1 MGADHIAT
9 ASGTSDEETPARE
22 RNNTSDVVERVTR
35 LAGSHAARPIRF
47 GIVGAVTF
55 VIQIAGLT
63 LFTNAGLGSLVAYI
77 ASLVISVEFNFVVNQ
92 LLVWHDRPVSR
103 VPRRLL
109 HRWATFHGA
118 IALSLVINVVA
129 FALAEPF
136 MPDIAAAVVGLA
148 ASTVIK
154 FLSLDRLVFRSTG
167 LR

>member
-1 MGADHIAT
+1 M
-9 ASGTSDEETPARE
+9 
-22 RNNTSDVVERVTR
+22 
-35 LAGSHAARPIRF
+35 AGSHAARPIRF

-55 VIQIAGLT
+55 AIQIAGLT
-63 LFTNAGLGSLVAYI
+63 LFTNAGLGSLVAYMV
-77 ASLVISVEFNFVVNQ
+77 SLVISVEFNFVVNQ

-154 FLSLDRLVFRSTG
+154 FLSLDRPGVPLDRPALGRRRRLRAPSRTRTG
-167 LR
+167 CSGPAGSGPS

>member
-1 MGADHIAT
+1 MAS
-9 ASGTSDEETPARE
+9 ASGARSSDRVT
-22 RNNTSDVVERVTR
+22 NSSHSDAVERVTR

-47 GIVGAVTF
+47 GVVGAITF
-55 VIQIAGLT
+55 ALQLLLLT
-63 LFTNAGLGSLVAYI
+63 LLTDAGVGSLVAYVLALAI
-77 ASLVISVEFNFVVNQ
+77 AVQFNFVVSQ
-92 LLVWHDRPVSR
+92 LLVWHDRHLSHA
-103 VPRRLL
+103 PRRLL
-109 HRWATFHGA
+109 HRWATFHAA

-136 MPDIAAAVVGLA
+136 MPDIAAAMVGLA

>member
-1 MGADHIAT
+1 
-9 ASGTSDEETPARE
+9 
-22 RNNTSDVVERVTR
+22 VVERVTR

-55 VIQIAGLT
+55 GVQIVLLE
-63 LFTNAGLGSLVAYI
+63 LFTRAGLGSLVAYVV
-77 ASLVISVEFNFVVNQ
+77 ALAISVQFNFIVNQ
-92 LLVWHDRPVSR
+92 FLVWHDRPMSR

-136 MPDIAAAVVGLA
+136 VPDIAAAVVGLA
-148 ASTVIK
+148 ASTIIK
-154 FLSLDRLVFRSTG
+154 FLSLDRLVFRSAG

>member
-1 MGADHIAT
+1 M
-9 ASGTSDEETPARE
+9 
-22 RNNTSDVVERVTR
+22 VERVTR

-47 GIVGAVTF
+47 GVVGAVTF
-55 VIQIAGLT
+55 ALQILLLT
-63 LFTNAGLGSLVAYI
+63 FFTNAGLGSIVAYVL
-77 ASLVISVEFNFVVNQ
+77 ALVVSVEFNFAVNQ

-103 VPRRLL
+103 APRRFV

-118 IALSLVINVVA
+118 IALSLVINVAA
-129 FALAEPF
+129 FVLAVQF
-136 MPDIAAAVVGLA
+136 MPDVAAAVVGLA